1 MNALNLDWQSILVR
15 AVSHSYEYVFELK
28 VLPSDKILEVEPNM
42 KNKDEKERSGED
54 DSERIKLFV
63 IVYDYDP
70 ELSKTEILV
79 YSFIYNLQNIYKL
92 SIKNKW

>member
-1 MNALNLDWQSILVR
+1 
-15 AVSHSYEYVFELK
+15 
-28 VLPSDKILEVEPNM
+28 M